1 MPIDKSDPLGL
12 DKIGQLEAVAIVAN
26 VGMLEV
32 DGAEVDGAEVDG
44 AESGWATA
52 RTPWTAEP
60 APMPRSGR
68 STPV

>member
-12 DKIGQLEAVAIVAN
+12 DKLGQLDAVAIVAN
-26 VGMLEV
+26 VGMLE
-32 DGAEVDGAEVDG
+32 ADG

-52 RTPWTAEP
+52 RTPWTAGP
-60 APMPRSGR
+60 ALMPRSGR